1 MSTKGGWSRS
11 DPKKYY
17 GNDDFWDNLA
27 KEKTRKEALAKEG
40 DEDAPVAS
48 SDSAGSTIEQK

>member
-1 MSTKGGWSRS
+1 MGTKGGWSRA

-27 KEKTRKEALAKEG
+27 KEKARKEALAKEG
-40 DEDAPVAS
+40 VEDTPVAS
-48 SDSAGSTIEQK
+48 SDSVGSTIEQK